1 MRGQWIA
8 VLLLAVSAALAVE
21 GDAYRLLSVSST
33 GKLIL
38 VSEPSTKNKLL
49 LDAAAAKLTLDGKPT
64 EFKNLLEYSIIHVKF
79 DAKKSDREGI
89 AIDGIATEIRILSP
103 ENVPSK

>member
-1 MRGQWIA
+1 MG
-8 VLLLAVSAALAVE
+8 LLLAASVCVAVE
-21 GDAYRLLSVSST
+21 GDTYRLLSVSST
-33 GKLIL
+33 SKLIL
-38 VSEPSTKNKLL
+38 ISEQSTKNKFL
-49 LDAAAAKLTLDGKPT
+49 LDASAAKLTLDGKPT